1 MSLQNFY
8 CRYEQKPVFS
18 PTTRQPNLKAE
29 ILIPRK
35 SHGIKNYLRLC

>member
-18 PTTRQPNLKAE
+18 PATRQPNLKAE

-35 SHGIKNYLRLC
+35 SLEIKNYLRLC